1 MWVFECNTEKRWAV
15 SVRWSCAGG
24 GSVQCSV
31 PERPSHDSIVDAIEF
46 RSAVG
51 LIVVMSSFRNV
62 HSGAVFAGFH
72 VLFLL
77 LTADAVTQYSL
88 NGGINDV
95 GNSADL
101 LMEEPCAN
109 SNALDN

>member
-1 MWVFECNTEKRWAV
+1 MFECSIEKRWAV

-31 PERPSHDSIVDAIEF
+31 PERPPRGSILDAIEF

-62 HSGAVFAGFH
+62 HSETVLQGFT
-72 VLFLL
+72 L
-77 LTADAVTQYSL
+77 YSFY
-88 NGGINDV
+88 
-95 GNSADL
+95 
-101 LMEEPCAN
+101 
-109 SNALDN
+109 